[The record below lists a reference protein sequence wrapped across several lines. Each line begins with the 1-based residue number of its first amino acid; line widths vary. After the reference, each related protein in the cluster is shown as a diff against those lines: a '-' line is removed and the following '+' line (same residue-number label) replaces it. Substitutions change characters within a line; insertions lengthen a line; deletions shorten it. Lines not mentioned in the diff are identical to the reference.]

1 MGSDRF
7 GLRARLPAVTQAE
20 IGVIGGSGLYQFLTA
35 LETVATATPWGDPSA
50 PITIAAVGDRRV
62 AFLPRHGLHHEF
74 PAHRVN
80 YRANIWALRD
90 LGVTQI
96 LAPFACGSLQLS
108 YAPGAL
114 VVPDQLVDFTRG
126 RAETYFDG
134 PVTNHVSIA
143 DPYCS
148 RLRSQLL
155 TSTTA
160 AGHDSHDGSTVVVI
174 NGPRFAS
181 RAESRW
187 YSRQGWDLINMTQL
201 PEAPLARELG
211 ICFAGLALVTDYD
224 AGVEGRD
231 DIAAVTQDEV
241 FAFFAQN
248 IDVVRD
254 VLIHSIA
261 NLPMGRG
268 CECGNGPGGLEP
280 VVP

>member
-1 MGSDRF
+1 M
-7 GLRARLPAVTQAE
+7 TQAD
-20 IGVIGGSGLYQFLTA
+20 IGVIGGSGLYRFLTA
-35 LETVATATPWGDPSA
+35 IEIVEATTPWGNPSA
-50 PITIAAVGDRRV
+50 PITIAEVDDRRV
-62 AFLPRHGLHHEF
+62 AFLPRHGLHHEY
-74 PAHRVN
+74 PAHTVN

-108 YAPGAL
+108 YAPGEL

-134 PVTNHVSIA
+134 PVTNHVSLA

-148 RLRSQLL
+148 RLRGQLV
-155 TSTTA
+155 TSIRA
-160 AGHDSHDGSTVVVI
+160 IGRPAHDASAVVVI
-174 NGPRFAS
+174 NGPRFAT

-187 YSRQGWDLINMTQL
+187 YSRQGWELINMTQL
-201 PEAPLARELG
+201 PEASLARELG

-231 DIAAVTQDEV
+231 DIAAVTQEEV

-254 VLIHSIA
+254 VLTHSIA
-261 NLPMGRG
+261 ALPVERT
-268 CECGNGPGGLEP
+268 CDCASGPGGLEP